1 MFHKTTSPSFLLY
14 RIIVTIVFRIEDL
27 KEKFG
32 TFGEVGDVYIPR
44 NIRNNE
50 PRGYAF
56 VRFLDKR
63 DAEDA
68 QRGLDN
74 SELDGRPITIQ
85 EAKQK
90 RPDLIAGSRDSARF
104 DRGRDNNYERR
115 DRDRERDRPSFRD
128 RDRDYR
134 GRGRSRSF
142 SRSRSPRRDRDYSGA
157 RSHRDRDRSPPR
169 RRSRTPDR

>member
-1 MFHKTTSPSFLLY
+1 MHLFHAFHKSFLHRL
-14 RIIVTIVFRIEDL
+14 VFRIEDL

-90 RPDLIAGSRDSARF
+90 RPDLIAASRDSSRF
-104 DRGRDNNYERR
+104 DRGRDNYDSSRR
-115 DRDRERDRPSFRD
+115 DRDREQRDRPSYRD

-157 RSHRDRDRSPPR
+157 RSHRDRSPR

>member
-1 MFHKTTSPSFLLY
+1 ML
-14 RIIVTIVFRIEDL
+14 RIEDL

-74 SELDGRPITIQ
+74 SDLDGRPITIQ

-90 RPDLIAGSRDSARF
+90 RPDLIAASRDGSRF
-104 DRGRDNNYERR
+104 DRGRDYDRR
-115 DRDRERDRPSFRD
+115 DRDRERDRPSY

-157 RSHRDRDRSPPR
+157 RSHRDRSPR